1 MKSEKI
7 IRPCGAVLLNSN
19 CFDVKDGVVR
29 QMRWCQKVQ
38 DYYFDNPCR
47 ECPKKGQDKKKDKK
61 RVRIQIPFNTGQRV
75 HKSKKDYKRNKKV
88 DLDDE

>member
-1 MKSEKI
+1 MQVNWLVILFLLYNIRGYTMKSEKI
-7 IRPCGAVLLNSN
+7 IRPCGSVLLKSN

-47 ECPKKGQDKKKDKK
+47 ECPKKGK
-61 RVRIQIPFNTGQRV
+61 
-75 HKSKKDYKRNKKV
+75 
-88 DLDDE
+88 

>member
-1 MKSEKI
+1 MKSDEKG
-7 IRPCGAVLLNSN
+7 IRPCGAVLLDSN

-47 ECPKKGQDKKKDKK
+47 ECPKKIKK
-61 RVRIQIPFNTGQRV
+61 
-75 HKSKKDYKRNKKV
+75 
-88 DLDDE
+88 